1 MEQSNNYKTIMRI
14 VGAVVFV
21 LLFLLVYSKIYNVF
35 RYKDTHGDYLSMP
48 VILKDLPKDSLDVA
62 FVGSSHTV
70 CGVLPA
76 VIWEETGISS
86 MNVGISGMDKSTCI
100 ATLNELFKYQSPQ
113 VVLVDLYNVTFDE
126 HAVEGNVVRAMFA
139 YEPFESKGLP
149 VLDKDRMRLIDD
161 EIRINGDSDRYEL
174 ADAND
179 YYLEWPIVHSRYQE
193 LKANDFRENPRY
205 EYWLGEEPVMR
216 TSLISPPELYS
227 IPPEAYILS
236 DENKEYIDE
245 VIRIVESNGSQVVF
259 TIIPYPDYSDKD
271 FIQFMS
277 ADSYIR
283 GMGYNIING
292 LFLQP
297 DIGYSYDTDFFNG
310 DHLNYW
316 GAKKVSGYLAN
327 YLMMFYELE
336 DHRDDPKYM
345 RWEKNW
351 EYMHQMDQK
360 WDLQNDENGAFGTV
374 IRSSLGSNLC
384 TIIKVTGD
392 LSPEG
397 SSSAIAYA
405 FGISE
410 ADLAKGGAWIIDSGE
425 KVARYLPGNG
435 EEIEYE
441 VNKNLSVK
449 ICDSKDDKTD
459 IYFNLDRR
467 NMINS
472 DDESG
477 LEIFVYDEVLD
488 EMIYNGVIK

>member
-1 MEQSNNYKTIMRI
+1 M
-14 VGAVVFV
+14 GGVF
-21 LLFLLVYSKIYNVF
+21 
-35 RYKDTHGDYLSMP
+35 H
-48 VILKDLPKDSLDVA
+48 DVA
-62 FVGSSHTV
+62 CGALYGAYDGSFF
-70 CGVLPA
+70 A
-76 VIWEETGISS
+76 
-86 MNVGISGMDKSTCI
+86 D
-100 ATLNELFKYQSPQ
+100 Q
-113 VVLVDLYNVTFDE
+113 LVDLYNVTFDE

-149 VLDKDRMRLIDD
+149 VLDKDRMRLIND

-174 ADAND
+174 SDAND

-316 GAKKVSGYLAN
+316 GAAESTEMY
-327 YLMMFYELE
+327 
-336 DHRDDPKYM
+336 
-345 RWEKNW
+345 
-351 EYMHQMDQK
+351 
-360 WDLQNDENGAFGTV
+360 
-374 IRSSLGSNLC
+374 
-384 TIIKVTGD
+384 TGFSTASI
-392 LSPEG
+392 LT
-397 SSSAIAYA
+397 
-405 FGISE
+405 
-410 ADLAKGGAWIIDSGE
+410 
-425 KVARYLPGNG
+425 
-435 EEIEYE
+435 
-441 VNKNLSVK
+441 LSV
-449 ICDSKDDKTD
+449 I
-459 IYFNLDRR
+459 
-467 NMINS
+467 
-472 DDESG
+472 
-477 LEIFVYDEVLD
+477 
-488 EMIYNGVIK
+488 